1 MDAEKNIQNFS
12 NQELK
17 RLKEERRELEMAD
30 KEAEKAKV
38 EPAPQP
44 VDIYQRNR
52 DRIYEVNQKS
62 FPKGSSRAVDMSVYA
77 VVDGVGAEGLAK
89 AYKRAQD
96 DIDALEDQG
105 ERGRANIRRQ
115 QYMQEN
121 FLPAVEI
128 VVNSTSPDEVL
139 ANQKALQELDKYAL
153 VSTGASG
160 KGYTA
165 TYIRQAYGS
174 QLGQQ
179 EGRSDASVRSEV
191 MRINSLLDE
200 GQIRTAVG
208 IANKLKDKIDK
219 GEAMADDV
227 DYDLL
232 GRVVS
237 FYK

>member
-1 MDAEKNIQNFS
+1 MYQFPI
-12 NQELK
+12 
-17 RLKEERRELEMAD
+17 
-30 KEAEKAKV
+30 
-38 EPAPQP
+38 
-44 VDIYQRNR
+44 DIYSRNKKR
-52 DRIYEVNQKS
+52 AYDVSQKS
-62 FPKGSSRAVDMSVYA
+62 YPRGSSRAVNMSVYA

-89 AYKRAQD
+89 AYRQAQD
-96 DIDALEDQG
+96 DVDALKDQG
-105 ERGRANIRRQ
+105 ERGRAEIRRQ

-128 VVNSTSPDEVL
+128 VVNATSPDEVL
-139 ANQKALQELDKYAL
+139 NSKQALEELDKYAL
-153 VSTGASG
+153 LEGSG

-165 TYIRQAYGS
+165 TYIRQAYGN

-179 EGRSDASVRSEV
+179 EGRSDATVRSEV
-191 MRINSLLDE
+191 MHINSLLDD

-208 IANKLKDKIDK
+208 VANKIKDKIDR

-227 DYDLL
+227 DYDLI